1 MRSSANSQPFWE
13 DEFDPYTISVPSVK
27 KLTNFLLIYRMV
39 LTFILLVGFF
49 ALFYHLSPLLA
60 WFWLFF
66 LALSVG
72 TGLYRRRKLKNVGQ
86 QTLTIQ
92 EQAQKQTGAIAIGSA
107 VHVAGHP
114 KLDRELP
121 VVLALVESGALDF
134 YTYTGSR
141 LDTLPLDDIISLH
154 TVVYDDERIP
164 HIEAVDSTAQA
175 LQITF
180 LREGKQFS
188 ALLRR
193 MKNVRPIDW
202 YHLLQKKRLGG
213 SFEGVD
219 AVKQRRNNGLQVGD
233 G

>member
-1 MRSSANSQPFWE
+1 MRTSTTSQPFWE
-13 DEFDPYTISVPSVK
+13 DDFDPYTISVPSVK

-39 LTFILLVGFF
+39 LTFILLVGIF
-49 ALFYHLSPLLA
+49 ALFFHLSPLFA

-66 LALSVG
+66 LTLSVG

-92 EQAQKQTGAIAIGSA
+92 EHAQKQTGAIVIGSA

-134 YTYTGSR
+134 YNYNGSK
-141 LDTLPLDDIISLH
+141 LDTLSLDDILSLH

-193 MKNVRPIDW
+193 MKKVRPIDW
-202 YHLLQKKRLGG
+202 YHLLQKNRLGK
-213 SFEGVD
+213 SLH
-219 AVKQRRNNGLQVGD
+219 ANQA
-233 G
+233 